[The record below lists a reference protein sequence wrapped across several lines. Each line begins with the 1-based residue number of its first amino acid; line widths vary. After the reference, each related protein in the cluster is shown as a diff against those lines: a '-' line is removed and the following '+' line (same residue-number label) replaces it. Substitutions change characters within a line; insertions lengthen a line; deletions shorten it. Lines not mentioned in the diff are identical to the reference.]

1 MPIIIDENGRRE
13 VSQEEYS
20 IFLNFLSNVW
30 DKENHMAVIN
40 ELHTQLFNDMLV
52 SYNYLSM
59 GELLFWESNPLS
71 EYYEESKA
79 ILDWFVN
86 TYKLVTDYANVVT
99 EETKINPK
107 EFIDSLQKL

>member
-20 IFLNFLSNVW
+20 IFLNSLSNVW

>member
-20 IFLNFLSNVW
+20 IFLNSLSNVW

-107 EFIDSLQKL
+107 EFINSLQKL

>member
-20 IFLNFLSNVW
+20 IFLNSLSNVW

-40 ELHTQLFNDMLV
+40 ELHTQLFNEILV